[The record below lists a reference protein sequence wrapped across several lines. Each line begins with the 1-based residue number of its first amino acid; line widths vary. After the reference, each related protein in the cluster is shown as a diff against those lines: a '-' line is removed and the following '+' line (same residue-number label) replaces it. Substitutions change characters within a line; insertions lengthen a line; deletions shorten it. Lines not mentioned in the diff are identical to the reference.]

1 LAAVPTLTMLLSLFF
16 VLSLCMEKDLTKIGE
31 NVLSTA
37 LRDEPSVADRVAAAL
52 QAHQSDAARDASLPP
67 LSTTPWLS
75 LTTQCAQGSDF
86 VADFQQRL
94 LARPALTLPEG
105 VELACVRSRQVASWG
120 VTDGAPVLQESEWRL
135 LPRVAAGAVSEGNAA
150 IVAAEASAFFDI
162 LSVSADARHADLI
175 RACTSIS
182 FLNHSSFEL
191 ELCVLPAV
199 LTSVWHRGLAAV
211 PLPLRLTV
219 KALPRFAAH
228 VPVTWPQSAI
238 TQLQHLPLIEEIMAR
253 RRVVAGIHAAL
264 PAQYR
269 EGGMSPLELLHA
281 TAIVRARLLP
291 YERVHFFQGGGIAGA
306 SSYSV
311 MPVLSDLY
319 MHRDPR
325 AEYKLHW
332 LMDQGERGQVLAL
345 SPANGTIVGP
355 AIFRG
360 AVPEKLRCRDA
371 TCVINHFGVVFDE
384 EEGESTAAAAAE
396 RVPLPS
402 PWSSNVL
409 RTFWRSECDD
419 PTCFDEE
426 HLAQKIASLD
436 KLPSWPPAVTPL
448 GVNSAVTSMVRV
460 MVGHDG
466 RDGSSLAKDEVL
478 SIVARYLD
486 AVLASYPTTREQ
498 DLEEL
503 ATIPTVNSIEQLR
516 RTLALRYRASV
527 KATLAQAAATVAETV
542 RRAASASKDEL

>member
-1 LAAVPTLTMLLSLFF
+1 MLFALSALLM
-16 VLSLCMEKDLTKIGE
+16 LSWGMEKNLMNVGK

-37 LRDEPSVADRVAAAL
+37 LRDEPSVASRVEAAL
-52 QAHQSDAARDASLPP
+52 EAHEATSEEERHALPP
-67 LSTTPWLS
+67 ISSRPWSS
-75 LTTQCAQGSDF
+75 LTAQCADGSAF
-86 VADFQQRL
+86 IADYQRRL
-94 LARPALTLPEG
+94 LARPAITLPVG
-105 VELACVRSRQVASWG
+105 VELACARNDQVARWG
-120 VTDGAPVLQESEWRL
+120 VTTGVQVLQESEWRL
-135 LPRVAAGAVSEGNAA
+135 VPRVAKGAVAEENAA
-150 IVAAEASAFFDI
+150 IVSAEASSFFDV
-162 LSVSADARHADLI
+162 LSVSADARHAELI

-182 FLNHSSFEL
+182 FVNRSSFEV

-199 LTSVWHRGLAAV
+199 LTAVWHRGLPSV

-219 KALPRFAAH
+219 KGLPRFAAH

-238 TQLQHLPLIEEIMAR
+238 TQLQHMPLIEEIMAR

-269 EGGMSPLELLHA
+269 EGGVSPLELLHA

-291 YERVHFFQGGGIAGA
+291 YERVHFYQGGGIAGS

-345 SPANGTIVGP
+345 SPANGTIEGP

-371 TCVINHFGVVFDE
+371 TCVMNHFGMVFDA
-384 EEGESTAAAAAE
+384 EEGESSAAAAAE

-402 PWSSNVL
+402 PWSSETL
-409 RTFWRSECDD
+409 RDFWRSECGD
-419 PTCFDEE
+419 PTCFDEAN
-426 HLAQKIASLD
+426 LARKMESLD

-448 GVNSAVTSMVRV
+448 GVNAAVTSMVRV
-460 MVGHDG
+460 MVGHSG
-466 RDGSSLAKDEVL
+466 RDGASLAKEEVL
-478 SIVARYLD
+478 AIVARLLD
-486 AVLASYPTTREQ
+486 AVISSYPTTREE
-498 DLEEL
+498 DLAEL
-503 ATIPTVNSIEQLR
+503 ATIPTVNSLDQLR
-516 RTLALRYRASV
+516 RSLALRYRSTV
-527 KATLAQAAATVAETV
+527 KATLAQAAATVAESV
-542 RRAASASKDEL
+542 RRAAVAAKDEL